1 MGLTETFEAERPRL
15 RAIAT
20 RLVGA
25 DDADD
30 AVQEAWLR
38 ASRAGLDGVE
48 RPAAWLTTIVS
59 RVALDMLRARRTAPL
74 AEDGAADAPGPED
87 DALVAA
93 AVDEALAVV
102 LDALEPAARVAFV
115 LHDVFAVPFDQIA
128 ELLGRSVV
136 ATRQLASR
144 ARAAVRARRDDPAGA
159 SSPRA
164 VVDAFLAA
172 AREGDL
178 PRLIETLAPDVVCRA
193 DAAASAMGS
202 PTLDGRDEVSAFF
215 DGAAKAALPATID
228 GAPGAVW
235 MHRGDLKV
243 AFEFAVVDGR
253 IAAIGLIAD
262 PEVLAAAAITR
273 GSPGTPRR

>member
-178 PRLIETLAPDVVCRA
+178 PRLVGALAPDVVCRA

-202 PTLDGRDEVSAFF
+202 PTLDGREEVSGFF
-215 DGAAKAALPATID
+215 DGAAKAAFPATID

-235 MHRGDLKV
+235 MHRGDLRV
-243 AFEFAVVDGR
+243 AFEFTVVDGR
-253 IAAIGLIAD
+253 IAAIDLIAD